1 MAIIPTQAIMR
12 LNESWFKPTKH
23 RIFFSKLMS
32 YKLMRVNATIHG
44 MFQMNIQG
52 KDNKYV

>member
-1 MAIIPTQAIMR
+1 MAIIPTQAVMR
-12 LNESWFKPTKH
+12 LNESWFKPTKY

-44 MFQMNIQG
+44 NVSNEHTRKRQ
-52 KDNKYV
+52 